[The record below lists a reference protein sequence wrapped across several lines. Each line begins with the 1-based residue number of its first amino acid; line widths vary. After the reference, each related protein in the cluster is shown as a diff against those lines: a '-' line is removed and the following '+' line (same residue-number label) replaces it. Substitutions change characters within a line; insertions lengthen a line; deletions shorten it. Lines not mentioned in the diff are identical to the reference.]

1 MGNEAPE
8 AAGRSEVMPSVA
20 YDEGESVCV
29 CARET
34 KTFHTNTA
42 ALREECRLVS
52 LFGVSCFRFVFSL
65 ESVYFL
71 L

>member
-8 AAGRSEVMPSVA
+8 AAARSEVMPSVA
-20 YDEGESVCV
+20 CNECESVCV
-29 CARET
+29 CVCASET
-34 KTFHTNTA
+34 DTFHTNTA
-42 ALREECRLVS
+42 AECRLVS